1 MNARLFA
8 ITIVLLLVIFGCS
21 YNPERDKDCP
31 GCDLTGANLLLA
43 NLTGAYLDG
52 VIGADFS
59 DGVGVPPEYLNPL
72 ASFNT
77 SRLCKSSTFLTDFGP
92 RRILSNYISQVD
104 SAGISRVCRQG
115 SAST

>member
-1 MNARLFA
+1 MNVRLLAF
-8 ITIVLLLVIFGCS
+8 TTVLLLGLSGCG

-31 GCDLTGANLLLA
+31 GCDLTGAY
-43 NLTGAYLDG
+43 LTG

-59 DGVGVPPEYLNPL
+59 DGVGVPPEYLNL
-72 ASFNT
+72 VASFTT

-104 SAGISRVCRQG
+104 SAGISCVCRQG
-115 SAST
+115 SASI

>member
-31 GCDLTGANLLLA
+31 GCDLTG
-43 NLTGAYLDG
+43 

-59 DGVGVPPEYLNPL
+59 DGVGVPPEYLNL
-72 ASFNT
+72 VASFTT
-77 SRLCKSSTFLTDFGP
+77 SRLCKSSTFLADFGP
-92 RRILSNYISQVD
+92 IHIQYAYISQVY
-104 SAGISRVCRQG
+104 SVRISRVCHQG
-115 SAST
+115 FAST